1 MPGMQTPAK
10 KASLRLVG
18 NKAST
23 APREVFV
30 AEIPT
35 DDGSWINDAVERF
48 ERAWKMGSR
57 PRIEDFLANEPAP
70 RRPPL
75 LVQLLRVECELRAQ
89 AGEGPTADEYRCRFP
104 EHDDVVDSVFAPTST
119 LPGKRCWSPLGD
131 VDQDQRD
138 RGRRPV

>member
-35 DDGSWINDAVERF
+35 DDGSWINDAVERL

-104 EHDDVVDSVFAPTST
+104 EHDDVVDSVIAPTSKD
-119 LPGKRCWSPLGD
+119 LR
-131 VDQDQRD
+131 
-138 RGRRPV
+138 